1 MRLRH
6 RRHRRRL
13 LRSLAPASSAT
24 SAQMGQDGSMGRMTL
39 RAVLA
44 WVLPRLER
52 DKTFRTLCLAFVRE
66 RKKSRVD
73 AQVHAAGVALQPA
86 SDFWPCEPCLALPS
100 VPRESNTFA
109 PGATGATGAV
119 WSIQIDAGLC
129 AGLLPGCQSPRPGHR
144 FPHLCVK
151 QAAPGARG
159 AECSCAFLNQPG
171 GVPHAWAR

>member
-1 MRLRH
+1 MRQHERVQREAQTLQAPSPSPEIFGSSQFCH
-6 RRHRRRL
+6 F
-13 LRSLAPASSAT
+13 RSNGSGWVNGENDSEGRACVGPAAF
-24 SAQMGQDGSMGRMTL
+24 R
-39 RAVLA
+39 
-44 WVLPRLER
+44 ER

-109 PGATGATGAV
+109 PGATGATGATGAV

-144 FPHLCVK
+144 FPHLCK
-151 QAAPGARG
+151 T
-159 AECSCAFLNQPG
+159 G
-171 GVPHAWAR
+171 GTGG